1 MWTRDPDRAGFALD
15 FVLERSGVVDVPRP
29 PPPLSFPDR
38 TASDLRLAAAII
50 AEETGDYA
58 HDMARLYAV
67 DDLVSA
73 AADLACLAAAI
84 QVLHRRRRQLAQ

>member
-1 MWTRDPDRAGFALD
+1 MWTLEAIGLGFALD
-15 FVLERSGVVDVPRP
+15 FGGERSGVVDVSKP
-29 PPPLSFPDR
+29 PEPLTFPDR

-50 AEETGDYA
+50 AEGTADHA

-73 AADLACLAAAI
+73 ATDLACLAAAI
-84 QVLHRRRRQLAQ
+84 QVLDRRRRQLAP